1 MLIRKR
7 SEVPTTSSD
16 APEIVGKTIG
26 LAIDAGAV
34 GCNLEDSFPANGKLR
49 EKVDQTDRIRQAR
62 ETADAANIPFFIDAR
77 TDVFFQQ
84 PPGQHK

>member
-49 EKVDQTDRIRQAR
+49 EKVDQTVAFD
-62 ETADAANIPFFIDAR
+62 TNFLG
-77 TDVFFQQ
+77 VWV
-84 PPGQHK
+84 KV

>member
-49 EKVDQTDRIRQAR
+49 EKS
-62 ETADAANIPFFIDAR
+62 
-77 TDVFFQQ
+77 
-84 PPGQHK
+84 